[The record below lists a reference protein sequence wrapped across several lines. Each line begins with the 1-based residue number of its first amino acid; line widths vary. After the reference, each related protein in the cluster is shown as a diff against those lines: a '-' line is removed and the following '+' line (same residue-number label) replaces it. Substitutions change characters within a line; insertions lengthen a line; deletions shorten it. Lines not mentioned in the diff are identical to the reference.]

1 MMERLFQL
9 KQHGVSAPKEML
21 CGVTTFLTMS
31 YILFVNPS
39 IAAEA
44 GMPVAGAFA
53 ATALTAA
60 VCSLLTGLVANTP
73 FAMAPGMGLNTLII
87 YSVCLGLGFHWKEGL
102 ALTFISG
109 LLHAL
114 LMLSPLRKSMV
125 NAIPQHLKL
134 ATAAGLG
141 LFIAYL
147 GIKNAGFLM
156 FTTPVGQY
164 EIMETGAI
172 ISNSFVTPGIAR
184 SLSTHQ
190 ALSLGGL
197 LIMLVLLAMGAKT
210 REDYAAIP
218 VGVIT
223 ITFIGIPLNI
233 TELHGINLIDFTPL
247 TALGNVFMS
256 FFDQP
261 GLGSLFADPGRALLA
276 VLACLMV
283 LLTNIVDS
291 ISTIIG
297 IGQVPDALIFDGKE
311 MDAFRRKGCKSKL
324 DKTLICTSLG
334 GGLAALMGTTPCT
347 TFIES
352 ITGILSGG
360 RTGLTACVTGL
371 MFLGCLPLA
380 NFFNSIPS
388 AAGAPA
394 LIIAGSFML
403 PLVHRIDWRNFEES
417 CPSFLTLL
425 FLPVPGSIFG
435 GVIAGVMGHII
446 IQIFMGKWRS
456 VHPLLYAASILFI
469 VILLAGGP
477 NI

>member
-1 MMERLFQL
+1 MRYTEEMMLQSKSGFCMPFEERGKDVELTL
-9 KQHGVSAPKEML
+9 GYGKQKHPITGTVFFHHGLDFEANHYLLSALASGTVSGIGNDATHGIYQVIRYGKYE
-21 CGVTTFLTMS
+21 VTYAHLANV
-31 YILFVNPS
+31 FVNFGQTVK
-39 IAAEA
+39 A
-44 GMPVAGAFA
+44 GNV
-53 ATALTAA
+53 
-60 VCSLLTGLVANTP
+60 V
-73 FAMAPGMGLNTLII
+73 
-87 YSVCLGLGFHWKEGL
+87 
-102 ALTFISG
+102 
-109 LLHAL
+109 
-114 LMLSPLRKSMV
+114 
-125 NAIPQHLKL
+125 
-134 ATAAGLG
+134 
-141 LFIAYL
+141 
-147 GIKNAGFLM
+147 
-156 FTTPVGQY
+156 
-164 EIMETGAI
+164 
-172 ISNSFVTPGIAR
+172 
-184 SLSTHQ
+184 
-190 ALSLGGL
+190 ALSGD
-197 LIMLVLLAMGAKT
+197 
-210 REDYAAIP
+210 R
-218 VGVIT
+218 
-223 ITFIGIPLNI
+223 
-233 TELHGINLIDFTPL
+233 LHFE
-247 TALGNVFMS
+247 VK
-256 FFDQP
+256 
-261 GLGSLFADPGRALLA
+261 
-276 VLACLMV
+276 
-283 LLTNIVDS
+283 
-291 ISTIIG
+291 
-297 IGQVPDALIFDGKE
+297 FDGKE

-425 FLPVPGSIFG
+425 FLPVSGSIFG